1 MNKYERLREKLLARK
16 KVLGT
21 NMTVINSPLMV
32 EKMNRDDLDFILF
45 DAEHGVYNNE
55 NMIPSLQV
63 CRLIGL
69 PSFVRVPN
77 YEYHLIARAIDLG
90 ADGIML
96 PRTETA
102 EQVADAVNAMR
113 FAPVGKTGCGGHVQF
128 RDGESFEEYQKG
140 RFLFI
145 QIESQKGIDNLP
157 EMLER
162 YGDEI
167 AAVIIGPYDMSIMLG
182 TPRDIGSAVMK
193 KAIRRVFDIS
203 AEANKSCGIFC
214 DDEIVARTYL
224 EMGANV
230 FWACTDNVLFLRGFN
245 QVFDALSEME

>member
-1 MNKYERLREKLLARK
+1 MNKYERLEEKLRERQ

-21 NMTVINSPLMV
+21 NMTVINSPLLV

-69 PSFVRVPN
+69 PSFVRVADC
-77 YEYHLIARAIDLG
+77 EYHLIARAIDLG

-102 EQVADAVNAMR
+102 EQVGKAVDAMR
-113 FAPVGKTGCGGHVQF
+113 FAPVGRTGCGGHGQF
-128 RDGESFEEYQKG
+128 RDGESFEEYQKN
-140 RFLFI
+140 RLLFI

-157 EMLER
+157 DMLEK

-182 TPRDIGSAVMK
+182 TPREIGSGVMRE
-193 KAIRRVFDIS
+193 AIRRVFEICI
-203 AEANKSCGIFC
+203 EAGKSCGIFC
-214 DDEIVARTYL
+214 DDEVIAKTYR
-224 EMGANV
+224 EMGCNV
-230 FWACTDNVLFLRGFN
+230 FWSCTDNVLFLRGFN
-245 QVFDALSEME
+245 EVFDALSEME